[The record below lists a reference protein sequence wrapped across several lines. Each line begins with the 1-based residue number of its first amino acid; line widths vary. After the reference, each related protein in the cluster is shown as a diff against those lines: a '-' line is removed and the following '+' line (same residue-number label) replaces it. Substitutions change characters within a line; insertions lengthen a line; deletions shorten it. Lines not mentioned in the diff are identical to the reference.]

1 MTMTR
6 HINRWMLLLLT
17 VLLTS
22 CGSKEEEVVIEED
35 CYLDIYVYAPDRPI
49 VTRAEVG
56 DIEAADAE
64 KEVKSLKIW
73 VFRYSDAAGAK
84 AVGYLNP
91 DATFL
96 NMNGQQKF
104 QLMLN
109 REFANN
115 PGPVDVYVVA
125 NDASCGLTTLNE
137 NTTRAELDAAVIGT
151 DYFGASSPLTS
162 VVPSTGLPMSA
173 MLKNQPVSGK
183 FPTLRVG
190 TEEQMATLQL
200 TRAVS
205 KVRFVIC
212 RIKEE
217 TNSTKTLK
225 SIDNISLDADQ
236 IPTESWLIARTSPGY
251 SYVTDAISYGGVA
264 EADVATKIPQVEDP
278 LKYVYET
285 QSAQDYENLIDEAI
299 GNRKLYELARTYYR
313 ESDKQLKG
321 TIQYTY
327 TDGNTDTQ
335 TTAEFSMAAP
345 GDFLRNHSWIVYIY
359 FMDSKIH
366 VLTVTH
372 IGMKKWISD
381 GVNETVTFYNW

>member
-1 MTMTR
+1 MA
-6 HINRWMLLLLT
+6 LLSA
-17 VLLTS
+17 VLLTACS
-22 CGSKEEEVVIEED
+22 SGGEEENSATVED
-35 CYLDIYVYAPDRPI
+35 CFLDIYVYAPDRPI

-73 VFRYSDAAGAK
+73 VFRYGDAAGAK

-91 DATFL
+91 DAAFL

-125 NDASCGLTTLNE
+125 NDASCGLTTLNK
-137 NTTRAELDAAVIGT
+137 NTTRAKLDAAVIGT
-151 DYFGASSPLTS
+151 DNFGASPLTS
-162 VVPSTGLPMSA
+162 VVPSTTGLPMSA
-173 MLKNQPVSGK
+173 MLKNQPISGR

-217 TNSTKTLK
+217 TSSTKTLK
-225 SIDNISLDADQ
+225 SIDNISLGADQ

-251 SYVTDAISYGGVA
+251 SNYVADPISYGGVA

-299 GNRKLYELARTYYR
+299 LEEDLYEFARTYYR

>member
-1 MTMTR
+1 M
-6 HINRWMLLLLT
+6 
-17 VLLTS
+17 
-22 CGSKEEEVVIEED
+22 
-35 CYLDIYVYAPDRPI
+35 
-49 VTRAEVG
+49 
-56 DIEAADAE
+56 
-64 KEVKSLKIW
+64 
-73 VFRYSDAAGAK
+73 
-84 AVGYLNP
+84 
-91 DATFL
+91 
-96 NMNGQQKF
+96 
-104 QLMLN
+104 
-109 REFANN
+109 
-115 PGPVDVYVVA
+115 DVYVVA
-125 NDASCGLTTLNE
+125 NEGDCVTTTLGK

-151 DYFGASSPLTS
+151 DNFGASPLTS

-173 MLKNQPVSGK
+173 MLKNQPISGR

-190 TEEQMATLQL
+190 TEELMATLQL

-217 TNSTKTLK
+217 TSSTKTLK
-225 SIDNISLDADQ
+225 SIDNISLDAGQ
-236 IPTESWLIARTSPGY
+236 IPKESWLIARTSPGY
-251 SYVTDAISYGGVA
+251 SNYVADPISYGGVA
-264 EADVATKIPQVEDP
+264 ATEMIPQVADP
-278 LKYVYET
+278 LQYVYET

>member
-1 MTMTR
+1 
-6 HINRWMLLLLT
+6 MLLSV
-17 VLLTS
+17 VLLTACS
-22 CGSKEEEVVIEED
+22 SGGEEENSATVED
-35 CYLDIYVYAPDRPI
+35 CFLDIYVYAPDRPI

-56 DIEAADAE
+56 DIKAADEE

-73 VFRYSDAAGAK
+73 VFRYGDAAGAK

-91 DATFL
+91 DAAFL
-96 NMNGQQKF
+96 NLNGQQKF

-115 PGPVDVYVVA
+115 PGSVDVYVVA
-125 NDASCGLTTLNE
+125 NEGDCVTTTLGE

-162 VVPSTGLPMSA
+162 EVPSTGLPMSA

-217 TNSTKTLK
+217 DSSTKTLE
-225 SIDNISLDADQ
+225 SIEDISLDAGQ
-236 IPTESWLIARTSPGY
+236 IPMESWLIARTSPGY
-251 SYVTDAISYGGVA
+251 SSYVADPISYG
-264 EADVATKIPQVEDP
+264 DVAKVNIPKVENP
-278 LKYVYET
+278 LDYVYET

-299 GNRKLYELARTYYR
+299 LEGDLYEFARTYYR

-321 TIQYTY
+321 TINYTY
-327 TDGNTDTQ
+327 KDGNNNELAE
-335 TTAEFSMAAP
+335 TAEFSMAAP